1 MIVKLIQLRLLGV
14 NVKIYD
20 YSFIDIVSVSNLIPP
35 PPEDTRGKKL
45 IVFWSISDIDQ
56 CTDTPC
62 QNNGTCTNNVSSY
75 SCQCEDGYT
84 GTTCDDLITTTT
96 GNIPK

>member
-1 MIVKLIQLRLLGV
+1 MTIALFILSQSQIEYPRG
-14 NVKIYD
+14 
-20 YSFIDIVSVSNLIPP
+20 YS
-35 PPEDTRGKKL
+35 GKKL

-62 QNNGTCTNNVSSY
+62 QNNGACTNNVYSY

-84 GTTCDDLITTTT
+84 GTTCDDLTTT